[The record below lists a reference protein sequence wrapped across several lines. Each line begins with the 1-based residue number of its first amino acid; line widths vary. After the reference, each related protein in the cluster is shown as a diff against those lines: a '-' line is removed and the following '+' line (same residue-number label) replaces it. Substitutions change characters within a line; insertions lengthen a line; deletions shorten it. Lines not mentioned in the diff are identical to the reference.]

1 MGYILSAALRAVKG
15 EKVRA
20 EGKLPAV
27 VYGAGEEAVSLTL
40 DKAAFEKLYEQAGES
55 SLVDFELD
63 GKSAGKVLIQT
74 VERNPI
80 NDRIVH
86 ADLRRIDMNKPM
98 TAHVELNFIGEAPAV
113 KEFGG
118 ILMKNLEMVEVKCLP
133 KDLVSEIDVDI
144 AALKTLNDHI
154 KVGDLKLPNGIE
166 IINPTVDT
174 LVINVTMPLTD
185 EEIAAMEAEN
195 KDVSKIEVTGA
206 KKEEEGAA
214 TAAAPGG
221 EKKAEKK

>member
-40 DKAAFEKLYEQAGES
+40 EKPAFEKLYEQAGES

-74 VERNPI
+74 VERNPV
-80 NDRIVH
+80 NDRIIHV
-86 ADLRRIDMNKPM
+86 DLRRIDMNKPM

-206 KKEEEGAA
+206 KKEEEGA
-214 TAAAPGG
+214 TAAAPGS
-221 EKKAEKK
+221 EKKADKK

>member
-40 DKAAFEKLYEQAGES
+40 EKPAFEKLYEQAGES

-74 VERNPI
+74 VERNPV
-80 NDRIVH
+80 NDRIIHV
-86 ADLRRIDMNKPM
+86 DLRRIDMNKPM

-206 KKEEEGAA
+206 KKEEEGA
-214 TAAAPGG
+214 TAAALGS
-221 EKKAEKK
+221 EKKADKK